1 MLLTYNPSFMI
12 QSMTGYGMGSC
23 SSSHY
28 NVTVEL
34 KSLNS
39 KYLELMLKLPRT
51 YMKYETKLR
60 THLTKQLQRG
70 KVTMV
75 INTEVLSGDKRTL
88 NINQELVKKYLDELN
103 GLANFLEIPANASLD
118 LLLNLPE
125 VIPTEVE
132 QEDPEE
138 WNLIEQATK
147 MACENLLKSRMEEGK
162 ALDVDLKGRVV
173 AIGEGLEEI
182 KLLAPVRMEN
192 IRSRIGQSLD
202 DIRHKVEVD
211 PNRFEQELI
220 FYMEKYDINEE
231 IVRLSQHLKYFEEL
245 REKDK
250 SNGKQLQFLSQEMG
264 REINTIGSKANDA
277 SIQRYVVGMKEELEK
292 IKEQVLN
299 IV

>member
-1 MLLTYNPSFMI
+1 MLLTYNPSRMI
-12 QSMTGYGMGSC
+12 QSMTGYGMGAC
-23 SSSHY
+23 SSPNYS
-28 NVTVEL
+28 VTVEI

-51 YMKYETKLR
+51 YMKYESKLR
-60 THLTKQLQRG
+60 THFTKQLQRG

-75 INTEVLSGDKRTL
+75 INVEVLTGEKRTL
-88 NINQELVKKYLDELN
+88 NINQTLVKKYLEELKD
-103 GLANFLEIPANASLD
+103 LASYLEIPPNIDMS
-118 LLLNLPE
+118 LLLDLPE
-125 VIPTEVE
+125 VIPTEVN

-138 WNLIEQATK
+138 WNLIEEAAK
-147 MACENLLKSRMEEGK
+147 IACSNLISSRSEEGR
-162 ALDVDLKGRVV
+162 ALDEDLKNRVA
-173 AIGEGLEEI
+173 AIGQGLEEI
-182 KLLAPVRMEN
+182 KMLAPKRMEN
-192 IRSRIGQSLD
+192 IRARIEQSLD

-245 REKDK
+245 RAKEK

-277 SIQRYVVGMKEELEK
+277 SIQRHVVGMKEELEK

-299 IV
+299 VV